1 MFEDLAGE
9 LGRWLGSMTRDM
21 LGFFAKLALYTF
33 MVACFW
39 GLPWERILSKAG
51 FAGKTYWT
59 LYTLI
64 VFPVWFFPGLFAL
77 IGADSTAVQSI
88 GEVSG
93 FAVYGAFIFVAI
105 APWPIRKKLKANAL
119 LHEAAVRGNTKNDP
133 RQQ

>member
-1 MFEDLAGE
+1 MFEDFAGE

-33 MVACFW
+33 MVACVW

-51 FAGKTYWT
+51 FVGKTYWT
-59 LYTLI
+59 LFTLI
-64 VFPVWFFPGLFAL
+64 VFPVWFFPGFFAW
-77 IGADSTAVQSI
+77 IGADTPAVKTI

-105 APWPIRKKLKANAL
+105 APWPVRKKTKANAL
-119 LHEAAVRGNTKNDP
+119 AHSSTTKDLA
-133 RQQ
+133 